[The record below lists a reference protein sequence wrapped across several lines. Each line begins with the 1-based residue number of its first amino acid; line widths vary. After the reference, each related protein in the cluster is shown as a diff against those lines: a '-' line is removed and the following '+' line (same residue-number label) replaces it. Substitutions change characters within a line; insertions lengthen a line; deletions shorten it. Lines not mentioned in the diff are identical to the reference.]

1 MKYFVAIVL
10 TLPLGSPATFA
21 GESNR
26 FDSGGISLHY
36 VSGGSGETVVLL
48 HGFSGSAEGLYV
60 RPGTFDALVKAGYR
74 VVALDQ
80 RGHGQSDKPYDPDSY
95 GMNMVEDVRRLIDHL
110 GVEKVHLVGYSMGS
124 KVANT
129 FRSLYADRLLT
140 ITLGAYGWPWQSK
153 AVTLAEA
160 EEGLA
165 NRTVLPGNDLKALA
179 AVSVG
184 MNELTP
190 TEDSLRSNTVPAF
203 AIIGDK
209 DQVISSED
217 FNTFKDAM
225 ANLEFVVMPGT
236 HAGPDGAPYKPQF
249 AEELIAFLAQHRAP
263 DL

>member
-1 MKYFVAIVL
+1 MRNFVAIIFVL
-10 TLPLGSPATFA
+10 LLGSPPTFA

-26 FDSGGISLHY
+26 FDSDGVSLRY
-36 VSGGSGETVVLL
+36 ISGGSGETVILL
-48 HGFSGSAEGLYV
+48 HGFSGSADGLYV
-60 RPGTFDALVKAGYR
+60 KPGTFDALVDAGYR

-80 RGHGQSDKPYDPDSY
+80 RGHGQSDKPYDPVSY
-95 GMNMVEDVRRLIDHL
+95 GMNMVEDVRRLIDQL
-110 GVEKVHLVGYSMGS
+110 DVDKVHLVGYSMGS

-129 FRSLYADRLLT
+129 FRSLYADRLHT
-140 ITLGAYGWPWQSK
+140 ITLGAYGWPWESE
-153 AVTLAEA
+153 AMTLAEA
-160 EEGLA
+160 EESMA
-165 NRTVLPGNDLKALA
+165 NRRVLPGNDLRALA

-190 TEDSLRSNTVPAF
+190 TEESLRGNTVPAF

-209 DQVISSED
+209 DQVVSSEN

-249 AEELIAFLAQHRAP
+249 AEEMIAFLSKHHVR
-263 DL
+263 DN